1 MIAVVQR
8 VSKADVTI
16 GSEVHSGIGRGL
28 VVLLGVERGDSE
40 EDAVYLAKKI
50 VELRIFNDQHGKMNC
65 SLIETGGNVLVVSQF
80 TLPADIRKG
89 RRPSFNRSA
98 DPETG
103 KKLYDEFITAVRAC
117 KVEVKTGVFGEMMSI
132 TLVNDGPVT
141 IIADSKEAIRKS
153 RS

>member
-8 VSKADVTI
+8 VSKAEVIIESEVYSDI
-16 GSEVHSGIGRGL
+16 GSGL

-40 EDAVYLAKKI
+40 EDAGYLAKKI
-50 VELRIFNDQHGKMNC
+50 VELRIFNDQHGKMNR
-65 SLIETGGNVLVVSQF
+65 SLIETGGNLLVVSQF

-103 KKLYDEFITAVRAC
+103 NKLYNAFIEVVRTC
-117 KVEVKTGVFGEMMSI
+117 NVEVKTGVFGAMMTI
-132 TLVNDGPVT
+132 ALVNDGPVT
-141 IIADSKEAIRKS
+141 IIADSKEAIRKD